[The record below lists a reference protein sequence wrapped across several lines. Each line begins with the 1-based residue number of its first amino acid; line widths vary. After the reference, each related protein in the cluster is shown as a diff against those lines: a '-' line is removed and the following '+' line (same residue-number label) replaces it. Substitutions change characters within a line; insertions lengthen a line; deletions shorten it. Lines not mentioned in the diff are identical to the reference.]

1 MISSVLGMLSLC
13 RGKGKTIHH
22 VKSRQTGQLFS
33 NHDTPCTKNS
43 IPMGKITGMT
53 FRTGDMRLCNS
64 DAQGIRHAIKL
75 RHWGAAGTAGDFE
88 LKIGTPKEIFEGE
101 ARVAMTPESAL
112 QLQKLGHECVIE
124 TGAGAVAGFSDATY
138 KDAGVTVV
146 KTAAALWKAAD
157 VVAKVRAPDTAELKR
172 LRADQTLISF
182 FNPAGNTEGMEA
194 AASKGATVI
203 AMEMIPRISRA
214 QKMDALSSMANIAG
228 YRAVIEAG
236 NNFGRFFTGQITAA
250 GKVPPAK
257 VLVVGA
263 GVAGLAAIGTATS
276 LGAITYAFD
285 VRPEVAEQ
293 VESMGA
299 EFVYLDFEEDQQDG
313 AATGGY
319 AAVSSPEFREAQL
332 AKFRELAPEVDIVIT
347 TALIPNRDAPELWTE
362 DMVKAMKPGSV
373 IIDLA
378 AEKGGN
384 CKLTVMDQK
393 IVTDNG
399 VTIIGYTDFP
409 SRMATQASTLY
420 ATNIR
425 HLLTDLTPEKDGVI
439 HHNMEDDVIRGATV
453 THEKAITFP
462 PPPPKVAA
470 IAAAPKKETPKALT
484 AEEKRAK
491 ELADFKAAT
500 KQQVTLLAVGGALL
514 LGVGLVAPASFM
526 QHFIVFVLAVF
537 VGFQVIWGVAH
548 SLHTPLMAVT
558 NAISSIII
566 LGALMQIGSSSF
578 LVIILAALSVFMCG
592 INIFG
597 GFLVTRRM
605 LAMFQKS

>member
-1 MISSVLGMLSLC
+1 M
-13 RGKGKTIHH
+13 
-22 VKSRQTGQLFS
+22 
-33 NHDTPCTKNS
+33 
-43 IPMGKITGMT
+43 
-53 FRTGDMRLCNS
+53 
-64 DAQGIRHAIKL
+64 
-75 RHWGAAGTAGDFE
+75 
-88 LKIGTPKEIFEGE
+88 KIGTPKEIFEGE
-101 ARVAMTPESAL
+101 NRVAMTPDSAL
-112 QLQKLGHECVIE
+112 QLQKLGHDCVIE
-124 TGAGAVAGFSDATY
+124 TGAGLAAGFADAAY
-138 KDAGVTVV
+138 KEAGVEVV

-157 VVAKVRAPDTAELKR
+157 VVAKVRVPSDAEMKR
-172 LRADQTLISF
+172 LRDGQTLISF
-182 FNPAGNTEGMEA
+182 FSPVADEA
-194 AASKGATVI
+194 RMNLAAEKGATVI

-263 GVAGLAAIGTATS
+263 GVAGLAAIGTSTS

-299 EFVYLDFEEDQQDG
+299 EFVYLDFEEEQQDG
-313 AATGGY
+313 SASGGY
-319 AAVSSPEFREAQL
+319 ASVSSPEFREAQL
-332 AKFRELAPEVDIVIT
+332 AKFRELAPDVDIVIT
-347 TALIPNRDAPELWTE
+347 TALIPNREAPELWTE
-362 DMVKAMKPGSV
+362 DMVKSMKPGSV
-373 IIDLA
+373 IVDLA

-384 CKLTVMDQK
+384 CKLTVPDQK

-425 HLLTDLTPEKDGVI
+425 HLMTDLTPEKDGVI
-439 HHNMEDDVIRGATV
+439 NHNMEDDVIRGATIAHAKSV
-453 THEKAITFP
+453 TFP

-470 IAAAPKKETPKALT
+470 IAAAPKKEKPKELT
-484 AEEKRAK
+484 REEKAAQ
-491 ELADFKAAT
+491 EVAAFKAQT
-500 KQQVTLLAVGGALL
+500 RNQVTLLAIGGALL
-514 LGVGLVAPASFM
+514 LAVGLVAPASFM

-566 LGALMQIGSSSF
+566 LGALMQLGSGSAI
-578 LVIILAALSVFMCG
+578 VVILAALSVFMCG